1 MNRITKS
8 FTWAYVLVFLLTVKF
23 VEARTYSTGGFVGY
37 NDGPG
42 FQIYGAISN
51 LAQGFPLKIR
61 FGLGHSTMD
70 PGSPEDA
77 RQIFIND
84 ATNGTPEEKGWIW
97 DLQLDFLYRVNWFSW
112 QRTYILL
119 GPREAYFTG
128 NFKFVGGNEDFD
140 VRSKQWG
147 WGIGFEK
154 YYKVSEK
161 MDLVLT
167 TGVDYFSKN
176 ILNGHDT
183 SYSPNGEIV
192 NGRNDYTFKDA
203 DKAIN
208 QPELV
213 PKFMLGMT
221 YHFTK

>member
-1 MNRITKS
+1 
-8 FTWAYVLVFLLTVKF
+8 
-23 VEARTYSTGGFVGY
+23 
-37 NDGPG
+37 
-42 FQIYGAISN
+42 
-51 LAQGFPLKIR
+51 
-61 FGLGHSTMD
+61 MD

-77 RQIFIND
+77 RRIFIND
-84 ATNGTPEEKGWIW
+84 ATNSTPEEKGRIW
-97 DLQLDFLYRVNWFSW
+97 DLQLDFLYRINWFSW

-119 GPREAYFTG
+119 GPRLAHFTG

-154 YYKVSEK
+154 YYGISDK
-161 MDLVLT
+161 MDLVFT
-167 TGVDYFSKN
+167 TGVDYFSKS

-183 SYSPNGEIV
+183 SYSPNGETV

-208 QPELV
+208 QPEFV
-213 PKFMLGMT
+213 PKFMLGMS
-221 YHFTK
+221 YHFGR